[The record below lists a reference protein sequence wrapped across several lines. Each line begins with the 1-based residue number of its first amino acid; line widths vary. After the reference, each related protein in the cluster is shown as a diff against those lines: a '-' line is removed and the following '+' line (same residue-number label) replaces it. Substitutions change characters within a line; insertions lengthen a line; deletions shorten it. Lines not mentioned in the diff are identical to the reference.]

1 MSDASAKLRLEN
13 LGKTFRREG
22 SEVEALHGIDLDV
35 PAGEFVSVVGAS
47 GCGKSTLLRLVDGLI
62 PATTGTVTLHG
73 RPVRGPGQDRAL
85 VFQQDRLLPWRTVAR
100 NVGLGLEFHGLSK
113 KECAAKAAELLDL
126 VGLPGFADAY
136 PHELSGGMRQR
147 VNIARALAVDPDVL
161 LMDEPFA
168 ALDGQTR
175 ELMQG
180 ELLRIWAQRA
190 KTVLFVTHQVDE
202 AVYLSDR
209 IVVLTARPGRVRA
222 VLDVTLPRP
231 RTLAVKRSPEF
242 ARHVEHV
249 WSLIEGEVRQSMERE
264 LLAGRRDETRSREGG
279 EHGRTVG

>member
-1 MSDASAKLRLEN
+1 MNSAKLRLEN
-13 LGKTFRREG
+13 LGKIFRRKG
-22 SEVEALHGIDLDV
+22 SEVEALHGLDLEV

-62 PATTGTVTLHG
+62 PPTTGMVTLHG
-73 RPVRGPGQDRAL
+73 RRVSGSGPDRAL
-85 VFQQDRLLPWRTVAR
+85 VFQQDRLLPWRTVER
-100 NVGLGLEFHGLSK
+100 NIGLGLEFQGLSK
-113 KECAAKAAELLDL
+113 KECAEKAAELLDL
-126 VGLPGFADAY
+126 VGLPGFAGAY

-180 ELLRIWAQRA
+180 ELLRIWQRRS

-209 IVVLTARPGRVRA
+209 IVVLTARPGRVKA
-222 VLDVTLPRP
+222 VLDVALPRP
-231 RTLAVKRSPEF
+231 RTLATKHSPEF
-242 ARHVEHV
+242 GWHVEQV

-264 LLAGRRDETRSREGG
+264 LRHER
-279 EHGRTVG
+279 